1 MAELNL
7 ICGRHSF
14 NGTLLSITWSTRN
27 TLLLLFDW
35 DRLAAHIP
43 VSALQPNGIW
53 FTGAVDYVRLDE
65 DLTVPFLGDNDGDN
79 RLSAY
84 YQLSAD
90 AETGT
95 DQEVVLMAD
104 RRKVVTVGYGGGRW
118 PSRKKVVKSVVPIER
133 QTGNDSRSQTRLLLL
148 PSFTTRGGDSVWGWV
163 FEQPEP
169 HSGRL
174 LVYSLWITNHAVDRS
189 AKGHAYWATFTGDG
203 HFRLIHS
210 RKEEEKNSTV
220 WDSLFNASSSPITFS
235 QVPRGLVNHVDGTMF
250 LVDDLRGCVY
260 TILGWGRTDLAKK
273 AETEGE
279 QELTFKANGTP
290 FERFFDCPPQ
300 YRIREGDEVMLG
312 DELLA
317 DPDRCLIRS
326 EKSLFSTFLW
336 WTKKEKKKKVVVAV
350 SKNTSTP
357 KTVFKAASLYSTV
370 SPFSTINRIPKRMKQ
385 MKQMKVKK
393 KKNVWK

>member
-1 MAELNL
+1 M
-7 ICGRHSF
+7 
-14 NGTLLSITWSTRN
+14 
-27 TLLLLFDW
+27 
-35 DRLAAHIP
+35 
-43 VSALQPNGIW
+43 
-53 FTGAVDYVRLDE
+53 
-65 DLTVPFLGDNDGDN
+65 
-79 RLSAY
+79 
-84 YQLSAD
+84 
-90 AETGT
+90 
-95 DQEVVLMAD
+95 
-104 RRKVVTVGYGGGRW
+104 
-118 PSRKKVVKSVVPIER
+118 
-133 QTGNDSRSQTRLLLL
+133 
-148 PSFTTRGGDSVWGWV
+148 
-163 FEQPEP
+163 
-169 HSGRL
+169 
-174 LVYSLWITNHAVDRS
+174 YSLWITNHAVDRS

-203 HFRLIHS
+203 HFRLIHG

-300 YRIREGDEVMLG
+300 YRIRESDETLN
-312 DELLA
+312 ELLA

-336 WTKKEKKKKVVVAV
+336 WYIFGGAGLLLLMTIAAIGVWTWFLLKKGRTKKEKKKKVVVAV

-370 SPFSTINRIPKRMKQ
+370 SPFSTIIRIPKRMKQ

-393 KKNVWK
+393 KKNVWKVSAKDGGGSSSTSSPTSTSSAN

>member
-1 MAELNL
+1 M
-7 ICGRHSF
+7 
-14 NGTLLSITWSTRN
+14 
-27 TLLLLFDW
+27 
-35 DRLAAHIP
+35 
-43 VSALQPNGIW
+43 
-53 FTGAVDYVRLDE
+53 
-65 DLTVPFLGDNDGDN
+65 
-79 RLSAY
+79 
-84 YQLSAD
+84 
-90 AETGT
+90 
-95 DQEVVLMAD
+95 
-104 RRKVVTVGYGGGRW
+104 
-118 PSRKKVVKSVVPIER
+118 
-133 QTGNDSRSQTRLLLL
+133 
-148 PSFTTRGGDSVWGWV
+148 
-163 FEQPEP
+163 
-169 HSGRL
+169 
-174 LVYSLWITNHAVDRS
+174 YSLWITNHAIDQS

-279 QELTFKANGTP
+279 HELSFKANGTP

-336 WTKKEKKKKVVVAV
+336 WYIFGGAGLLLLIILAVIGVWTWFLLTKKGKREKKKKVAV

-385 MKQMKVKK
+385 MKQMKMKK
-393 KKNVWK
+393 KKNVWKVSAKEGGGSSSTSSPFSTSSAN